1 LYKKEYQVREHQIA
15 FHEKLAEMHNLAVV
29 ARPMLA
35 AAEMVGHIVVV
46 AENFVVVRIAA
57 QEDSTAGQLVVRLV
71 HSIAEQQVVR
81 QVRPSP

>member
-57 QEDSTAGQLVVRLV
+57 QVDSTAGQLVARQA
-71 HSIAEQQVVR
+71 HSIEERQVEQ

>member
-1 LYKKEYQVREHQIA
+1 
-15 FHEKLAEMHNLAVV
+15 
-29 ARPMLA
+29 MLA

-57 QEDSTAGQLVVRLV
+57 QVDSTAGQLVARQA
-71 HSIAEQQVVR
+71 HSIVERQVEQ